1 MRRHSAF
8 NFAAVVSTIIA
19 VAAVVLATSLPLQ
32 ADNTDGRIKS
42 SAKQSY
48 VFKTYLKHDHIKIQ
62 SQNGVVILTG
72 TVADESH
79 KAMAEETMR
88 SLPGVQSVNNQ
99 LTVKGSPAS
108 PHSDPW
114 LKERVRN
121 TLLVHRSVS
130 LANTNVYVRDGNVTL
145 RGEASSEAQK
155 QLATEYAVDVS
166 GVKSVDNQMSVS
178 TRPPKAYRT
187 DDQKIDDAS
196 ITTQVMMSLRY
207 HHGMDAFDTK
217 VSTEN
222 GVVTLGGTA
231 RNQAEI
237 DLATKRVSDI
247 HGVKSV
253 TNNMTIE
260 TTQSSTD

>member
-1 MRRHSAF
+1 MKLKTTFTIATI
-8 NFAAVVSTIIA
+8 VSTIIA
-19 VAAVVLATSLPLQ
+19 VAAVMLATSLPLQ
-32 ADNTDGRIKS
+32 ADDTDGSIKS

-62 SQNGVVILTG
+62 SQDGVVILSG

-79 KAMAEETMR
+79 KAMAEETVR

-99 LTVKGSPAS
+99 LTVKAIAVS
-108 PHSDPW
+108 PHSDAW
-114 LKERVRN
+114 LDERVRG
-121 TLLVHRSVS
+121 TLQVHRSVS
-130 LANTNVYVRDGNVTL
+130 LANTNVLVNDGKVTL

-155 QLATEYAVDVS
+155 QLATEYASDVA
-166 GVKSVDNQMSVS
+166 GVKSVDNQMTV
-178 TRPPKAYRT
+178 TTDPPKPYRT

-217 VSTEN
+217 VSTEK

-253 TNNMTIE
+253 KNNMTVV

>member
-1 MRRHSAF
+1 MRKRTVFISA
-8 NFAAVVSTIIA
+8 AAVMLI
-19 VAAVVLATSLPLQ
+19 AVVLATGLPVQ
-32 ADNTDGRIKS
+32 AGETDGRIKS
-42 SAKQSY
+42 SAKKSY

-79 KAMAEETMR
+79 RSMAEETMR

-99 LTVKGSPAS
+99 LTIKGEPTS
-108 PHSDPW
+108 PHSDAW
-114 LKERVRN
+114 LNERVRG

-130 LANTNVYVRDGNVTL
+130 LANTNVAVNDGKVTL
-145 RGEASSEAQK
+145 RGEASSDAQK
-155 QLATEYAVDVS
+155 QLATEYAGDVA
-166 GVKSVDNQMSVS
+166 GVKSVDNQMTVT
-178 TRPPKAYRT
+178 TRPPKPYRS
-187 DDQKIDDAS
+187 DDEKIDDAS

-217 VSTEN
+217 VSTEK

-247 HGVKSV
+247 HGVRSV
-253 TNNMTIE
+253 KNNMTIDA
-260 TTQSSTD
+260 TQSSTN